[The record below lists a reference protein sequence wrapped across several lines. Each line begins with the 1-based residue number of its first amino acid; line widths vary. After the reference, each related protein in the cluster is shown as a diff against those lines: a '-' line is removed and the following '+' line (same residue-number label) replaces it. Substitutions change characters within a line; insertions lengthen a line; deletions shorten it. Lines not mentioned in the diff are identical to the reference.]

1 MPQALRNFKPSQAL
15 PRMLA
20 DFLMI
25 HLSMLAGLLLP
36 VFYLLLRGETTSGA
50 LRLTAAEK
58 YYIPY
63 FLILSAL
70 FPLIFLLNGFYTRS
84 RSYISRY
91 KTVVVLQGFG
101 TSILVFL
108 VCNFLF
114 FRSEMVPRISLMLFS
129 VLAIIIGP
137 LSRFAKMMLER
148 RYKITPRSSRTA
160 THDDRAILVLGGAG
174 YIGSIVVRKL
184 LDIGK
189 RVRVLD
195 SLIYGDGP
203 IAAIREHPNLE
214 LQVGDCRN
222 IQDMVAAIRG
232 VESIID
238 LAAIVGDPA
247 CELDR
252 QTTLEINY
260 AATKMLIEIAKGF
273 GINRMIF
280 ASSCSVYGATDVLVD
295 ENSSVQPISL
305 YGQTKVDSEEA
316 LLLASEDNFHP
327 VILRFATIF
336 GLSYRPRFDLVVNLL
351 TAKAWMEG
359 KIIIFNGEQWRPFVH
374 VQDVADGVLQVLA
387 APLDLVS
394 GQVYNLGD
402 NRLNLTLSQLA
413 GRIQEI
419 FPGTEVEHVENADRR
434 NYCVSFKKI
443 RDQLGFEASRDL
455 GYGIGE
461 LKRAFEQK
469 EIVDYSNARYH
480 NQKFLK
486 MSGTPVCKEELDTHL
501 MAAFAAAPKR
511 NHVAL
516 ARKEEQ
522 SLREE
527 QRTRALAAAAGQ

>member
-1 MPQALRNFKPSQAL
+1 MSQALRNFKSSQAL
-15 PRMLA
+15 PRMFA
-20 DFLMI
+20 DFLII
-25 HLSMLAGLLLP
+25 HFSMLAGLLLP
-36 VFYLLLRGETTSGA
+36 VFYLLLRGETASGA
-50 LRLTAAEK
+50 LRLAAAEK

-70 FPLIFLLNGFYTRS
+70 FPPVFLLNGFYTRS
-84 RSYISRY
+84 RSYTSRY

-108 VCNFLF
+108 VGNFLF
-114 FRSEMVPRISLMLFS
+114 FRNEMVPRLSLMLFS
-129 VLAIIIGP
+129 ALAIVIGP
-137 LSRFAKMMLER
+137 LSRFAKMLLER
-148 RYKITPRSSRTA
+148 RYKITPRISRMT
-160 THDDRAILVLGGAG
+160 THEDRAVLVLGGAG

-195 SLIYGDGP
+195 SLIYGDAP
-203 IAAIREHPNLE
+203 IAAIREHANLE
-214 LQVGDCRN
+214 MQVGDCRN

-252 QTTLEINY
+252 QTTLETNY
-260 AATKMLIEIAKGF
+260 AATKMLIELAKGF
-273 GINRMIF
+273 GIKRLIF
-280 ASSCSVYGATDVLVD
+280 ASSCSVYGATDAIVD
-295 ENSSVQPISL
+295 ENSGVQPISL

-316 LLLASEDNFHP
+316 LLFAHEDNFHP

-351 TAKAWMEG
+351 TAKACMEG
-359 KIIIFNGEQWRPFVH
+359 KIIIFNGEQWRPFIH
-374 VQDVADGVLQVLA
+374 VQDVADGVLQVLT

-402 NRLNLTLSQLA
+402 TRLNLTLSQLA
-413 GRIQEI
+413 EKIQEI
-419 FPGTEVEHVENADRR
+419 FPGTEVEHVENADQR
-434 NYCVSFKKI
+434 NYCVSFDKI

-455 GYGIGE
+455 EYGIGE
-461 LKRAFEQK
+461 FKRAFEQK
-469 EIVDYSNARYH
+469 EIVDYTDARYH

-486 MSGTPVCKEELDTHL
+486 MSGAPLCKEELDAHL
-501 MAAFAAAPKR
+501 MAAFAAAPKGKR
-511 NHVAL
+511 VAL
-516 ARKEEQ
+516 TRSFVGGLACDTE
-522 SLREE
+522 
-527 QRTRALAAAAGQ
+527 RTG